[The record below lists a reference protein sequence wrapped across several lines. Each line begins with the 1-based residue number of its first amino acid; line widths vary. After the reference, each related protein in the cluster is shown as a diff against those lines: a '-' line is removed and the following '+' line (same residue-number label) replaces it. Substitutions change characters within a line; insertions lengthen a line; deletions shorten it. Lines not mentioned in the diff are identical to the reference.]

1 MEGMTTVTDAT
12 REAHRRRNGEF
23 GAQNHSAPEMTL
35 GARDKTEQARTL
47 ARELMD
53 EHGLTDW
60 RVRIDNTTRRLGVCK
75 HSRKTISLSRQYI
88 TTGSDQQIRN
98 TILHEIGHALAG
110 PGEGHGQEWKSI
122 VASIGGDPSR
132 LAHVPEMQD
141 TRARRLEELI
151 YASARPFRMGER
163 IPIGSE
169 VIVIEGQK
177 YLRGMRA
184 SVLSVGTTRYLVETE
199 DGQRFRAG
207 REFFGRAPEDEA
219 VEEE

>member
-1 MEGMTTVTDAT
+1 MTISTDGT

-23 GAQNHSAPEMTL
+23 GTQDHSAPEVTL
-35 GARDKTEQARTL
+35 GGRDKTEQARVL

-60 RVRIDNTTRRLGVCK
+60 RIRIDNTTRRLGACDR
-75 HSRKTISLSRQYI
+75 SRKTILLSRQYI
-88 TTGSDQQIRN
+88 TAGSAQQTRD

-110 PGEGHGQEWKSI
+110 PGEGHGQNWKSI

-132 LAHVPEMQD
+132 LAHAPEMQD
-141 TRARRLEELI
+141 ARARRQEELI

-177 YLRGMRA
+177 YLLGMRA

-207 REFFGRAPEDEA
+207 REFFGRAPQDQDTGEA
-219 VEEE
+219 